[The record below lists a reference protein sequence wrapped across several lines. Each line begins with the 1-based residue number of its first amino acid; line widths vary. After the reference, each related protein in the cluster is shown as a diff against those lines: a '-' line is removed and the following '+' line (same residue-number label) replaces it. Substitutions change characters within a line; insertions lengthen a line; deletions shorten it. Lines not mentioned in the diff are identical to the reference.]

1 MNIYYNY
8 ISIIVR
14 WALLH
19 EIQMTK
25 IVFAV
30 NKKKNMPA
38 MSCHDLVFSALVH
51 QLFWFLYTLK
61 CANEAFCWR
70 SPADAPIIHRCKYV
84 EFLSL
89 LSFSLSHYH
98 TGGSTYVWHLRA
110 APFIILPYNYILSVF
125 ANLDFDWSTFYVF
138 SWANATF
145 RFVCLLS
152 FWFSWRNIES
162 DLDLLIIHESIK
174 SDAKFSREKIKLDND

>member
-1 MNIYYNY
+1 M
-8 ISIIVR
+8 ISK
-14 WALLH
+14 WPKLCLLF
-19 EIQMTK
+19 K
-25 IVFAV
+25 ITCLL
-30 NKKKNMPA
+30 
-38 MSCHDLVFSALVH
+38 SCHDLVFSALVH
-51 QLFWFLYTLK
+51 QLFEFTFLALK

-110 APFIILPYNYILSVF
+110 APFILPYNYILSVF
-125 ANLDFDWSTFYVF
+125 ANLDFDSGQLYVF

-152 FWFSWRNIES
+152 FWFSWRNIER
-162 DLDLLIIHESIK
+162 LWFAHHPWIHK
-174 SDAKFSREKIKLDND
+174 SDAKFSRENISLTIRYTKKKCKRWYKKFSQSRQL